1 MLVEVKEVRKFFP
14 VPQAFL
20 ATLRRQPAPQV
31 RAVDGVSLAVE
42 EGETLGLVGESG
54 SGKST
59 LGRVILNLH
68 PATAGEV
75 LFDGQPVGRWSRGG
89 AEQFRRQAQI
99 IFQNPYSSL
108 NPRKTVRQSLE
119 VPLGRRGLRGAAAR
133 DRARE
138 LLERVGLGDRY
149 LDAYPHQ
156 MSGGQRQRVAVARA
170 IAMEPRFIVADEPV
184 SALDVSVQAQIIHL
198 LEDLRRDLGLTYLF
212 ISHDLSVVYHLCNR
226 VAVMYLGRLVEVAG
240 TDELFNHPAHPYTRA
255 LLSAAPQ
262 LDREARQQ
270 RILLQGGIPNP
281 LAPPAGCYFH
291 PRCPA
296 ERQRKCDG
304 ARPELV
310 AIAPGH
316 QVACRLYA

>member
-1 MLVEVKEVRKFFP
+1 MLVEVKDVRKFFP
-14 VPQAFL
+14 VPQPFL
-20 ATLRRQPAPQV
+20 ASLRRQPAPQV
-31 RAVDGVSLAVE
+31 RAVDGVSLAIG

-68 PATAGEV
+68 PATSGEV
-75 LFDGQPVGRWSRGG
+75 LFAGQPVGRWSRGG

-108 NPRKTVRQSLE
+108 NPRKTVRQILA
-119 VPLGRRGLRGAAAR
+119 VPLGRRGLHGAAMR
-133 DRARE
+133 EKARE
-138 LLERVGLGDRY
+138 LLERVGLGARY

-198 LEDLRRDLGLTYLF
+198 LEALRRDLGLTYLF

-226 VAVMYLGRLVEVAG
+226 VAVMYLGRLVEVAD
-240 TDELFNHPAHPYTRA
+240 TDELFRHPAHPYTQA

-262 LDREARQQ
+262 LDRAARRQ
-270 RILLQGGIPNP
+270 RILLQGSVPNP
-281 LAPPAGCYFH
+281 LAPPAGCHFH

-296 ERQRKCDG
+296 ERRRECG
-304 ARPELV
+304 VVRPEMV
-310 AIAPGH
+310 EIAPGH
-316 QVACRLYA
+316 QVACHLYG